1 MTPSFI
7 SQPQFRTGSPW
18 RAYFHLPC
26 PQRLLATKHFLS
38 KHLLLIPRLTTV
50 SPDFGVQKLS
60 PALAS
65 ESDPEFGWAGAGGEA
80 PGPQSTAEEQD
91 SGLSVESDPG
101 GVGLLPLRSPGTGSP
116 SGAPPHA
123 C

>member
-7 SQPQFRTGSPW
+7 SQSQFRTGSPW

-91 SGLSVESDPG
+91 SGLSRYSLWRVTLEVWG
-101 GVGLLPLRSPGTGSP
+101 CYL
-116 SGAPPHA
+116 
-123 C
+123 